1 MAASHHQPQ
10 QTPTRQ
16 VDGLALRRSSF
27 RRRQYATHVQVKRLL
42 QQQPDGSGATHAVTA
57 PPVKALQLIWREA
70 YMGWMA

>member
-16 VDGLALRRSSF
+16 VDGLTLQGSSF

-42 QQQPDGSGATHAVTA
+42 KQQPYGGSATHAVTA
-57 PPVKALQLIWREA
+57 PTVKALQLIWRKA